1 MKYKLFAFIL
11 LVSVFSC
18 KDDYDNKVLAEVYG
32 DILYEKD
39 IIENI
44 YNGVNDSA
52 FFKDKFID
60 KWVRKQIL
68 LHHANVNIDNS
79 EPIISDAV
87 KKYEQSLLIYEYQQ
101 QLINQNFDTTIN
113 INELY
118 SYYEK
123 NKNQYKL
130 RMSVFKGRFI
140 IIDKFAPNI
149 KRLFKIYRSNNLDD
163 IDEMINYCQL
173 YANEFHIN
181 DTSWTYFDPL
191 KNKLPNINVSSEYYL
206 RNSRF
211 DVFENENLL
220 FLVDVKSYKIKGT
233 VSPFVV
239 EKEKIK
245 SLLLNRKKIIYLN
258 QLEDDLIINGLA
270 IEKIKIY

>member
-1 MKYKLFAFIL
+1 M
-11 LVSVFSC
+11 FSC

-60 KWVRKQIL
+60 KWVRKKIL